1 MATKHTK
8 SMQTFQEKYNLSFQ
22 NFFTIGSNPKIE
34 KNNKIEEIPTA
45 CLMLMN
51 TPKACP
57 AAGSCRSVCLMT
69 SGNPI
74 YLDGK
79 MKCRLR
85 RNNAFMQD
93 YQMFLRYL
101 VINCY
106 RHYLKNR
113 NASKVAFRLNGVSDY
128 PFESISVQL
137 TQEDTDYIQKAFNIY
152 IEPIRYG
159 SVIEAVQKGLNLDN
173 NQVLRNNVQ
182 FYDYTKRIDRDF
194 KKAKELNYHLT
205 LSHGSKFDTFKKALE
220 LSLNYAAAFNLKKS
234 QELPKTFNY
243 QGKELTVID
252 GDITDCRFLDIDNKT
267 HIVGLR
273 FKIVE
278 NKDNAKKLEF
288 CIDTRS

>member
-1 MATKHTK
+1 MKAFQIKH
-8 SMQTFQEKYNLSFQ
+8 NLSFQ
-22 NFFTIGSNPKIE
+22 NFFTFTNPKIE

-69 SGNPI
+69 SGNPV

-85 RNNAFMQD
+85 RNNAFMND

-106 RHYLKNR
+106 RHYFKNK

-137 TQEDTDYIQKAFNIY
+137 TKEDTDYIQKAFNIY

-159 SVIEAVQKGLNLDN
+159 SVIEAVQKGLNLDKN
-173 NQVLRNNVQ
+173 
-182 FYDYTKRIDRDF
+182 
-194 KKAKELNYHLT
+194 ELNYHLT

-234 QELPKTFNY
+234 QPLPKTFNY

-252 GDITDCRFLDIDNKT
+252 GDITDCRFLDINSDT

-288 CIDTRS
+288 CIDSYKG

>member
-1 MATKHTK
+1 MTAKHTESMRAFQTKH
-8 SMQTFQEKYNLSFQ
+8 NLSYS
-22 NFFTIGSNPKIE
+22 NFFTFTNPKIE

-74 YLDGK
+74 YLDAK
-79 MKCRLR
+79 IKCRLR

-101 VINCY
+101 VINCF
-106 RHYLKNR
+106 RHYFKNK
-113 NASKVAFRLNGVSDY
+113 ASKLVSFRLNGVSDY
-128 PFESISVQL
+128 PWESISVQL

-173 NQVLRNNVQ
+173 NQVLRNSIQ

-194 KKAKELNYHLT
+194 KKARELNYHLT
-205 LSHGSKFDTFKKALE
+205 LSHGSKFNTFSKAIE
-220 LSLNYAAAFNLKKS
+220 EGLNYAAAFNLKKS
-234 QELPKTFNY
+234 QPLPKTFNY
-243 QGKELTVID
+243 QGRELTVID
-252 GDITDCRFLDIDNKT
+252 GDVSDCRFLDLNNDT
-267 HIVGLR
+267 HIIGLR

-278 NKDNAKKLEF
+278 NKDNTKKLEF
-288 CIDTRS
+288 CIDTCS